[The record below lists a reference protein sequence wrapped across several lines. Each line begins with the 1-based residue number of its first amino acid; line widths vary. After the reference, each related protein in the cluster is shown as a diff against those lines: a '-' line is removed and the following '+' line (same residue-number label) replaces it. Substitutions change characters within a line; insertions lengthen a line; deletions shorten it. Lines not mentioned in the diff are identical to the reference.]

1 MTALRLDAHAS
12 VMGGWSRLNS
22 TAAHHHHLCTFQAS
36 ALDFIVK
43 FNRNFKRYNDAAKAK
58 TERITEETKKT
69 LLQRALSDVP
79 LLHAVTSREIERM
92 TLEHKPGYNFEEY

>member
-12 VMGGWSRLNS
+12 VDGRLEQAELYS
-22 TAAHHHHLCTFQAS
+22 WLTTTTFAPSKQA

-43 FNRNFKRYNDAAKAK
+43 FNRNFKRYNDAVKAK

-69 LLQRALSDVP
+69 LL
-79 LLHAVTSREIERM
+79 
-92 TLEHKPGYNFEEY
+92 